1 MAKGNSMVKFLE
13 YKHPKN
19 HCPANGSFSAVRKLA
34 IPYHSI
40 TFCHQ
45 QNVSFITNYALR
57 IANSFAKPK
66 FESIS
71 SPYYNKETPT
81 P

>member
-1 MAKGNSMVKFLE
+1 MAKGNSMVKFRNTNTRKKSLS
-13 YKHPKN
+13 P
-19 HCPANGSFSAVRKLA
+19 NGSFSAVRKLA

-57 IANSFAKPK
+57 IANSFDNPK
-66 FESIS
+66 FEF
-71 SPYYNKETPT
+71 PF
-81 P
+81 

>member
-1 MAKGNSMVKFLE
+1 MAKGNSMVKIRNTNTRKKSLSS
-13 YKHPKN
+13 
-19 HCPANGSFSAVRKLA
+19 NGSFSAVRKLA

-57 IANSFAKPK
+57 IANSFDKPK
-66 FESIS
+66 FEISIIHL
-71 SPYYNKETPT
+71 
-81 P
+81 